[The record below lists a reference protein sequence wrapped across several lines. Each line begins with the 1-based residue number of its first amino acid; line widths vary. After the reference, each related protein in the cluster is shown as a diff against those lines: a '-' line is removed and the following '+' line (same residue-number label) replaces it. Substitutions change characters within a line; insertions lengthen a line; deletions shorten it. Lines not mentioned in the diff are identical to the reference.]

1 MRLLTEEELDGMV
14 DNSNEL
20 KRILSDYLSYWKWFI
35 LSVVL
40 CVVGGRIYLHY
51 ATPVYRVS
59 TTIMINDE
67 RQNGN
72 NEAMMAL
79 TDIGY
84 LSSTKNIGSEMELLR
99 SRTIVEQVVKEM

>member
-40 CVVGGRIYLHY
+40 CVVGGTDLFTLCDSGIQGEYYHY
-51 ATPVYRVS
+51 
-59 TTIMINDE
+59 D
-67 RQNGN
+67 Q
-72 NEAMMAL
+72 
-79 TDIGY
+79 
-84 LSSTKNIGSEMELLR
+84 
-99 SRTIVEQVVKEM
+99 

>member
-59 TTIMINDE
+59 TTIMVNAII
-67 RQNGN
+67 
-72 NEAMMAL
+72 ASL
-79 TDIGY
+79 FPFC
-84 LSSTKNIGSEMELLR
+84 LSSLIIM
-99 SRTIVEQVVKEM
+99 VVLTLYTGVA

>member
-59 TTIMINDE
+59 TTIMINVKGRMEIMRPDDGID
-67 RQNGN
+67 R
-72 NEAMMAL
+72 
-79 TDIGY
+79 Y
-84 LSSTKNIGSEMELLR
+84 RLSVFYEEYW
-99 SRTIVEQVVKEM
+99 Q

>member
-40 CVVGGRIYLHY
+40 
-51 ATPVYRVS
+51 
-59 TTIMINDE
+59 
-67 RQNGN
+67 
-72 NEAMMAL
+72 
-79 TDIGY
+79 
-84 LSSTKNIGSEMELLR
+84 LSLIHISEPTRR
-99 SRTIVEQVVKEM
+99 S

>member
-51 ATPVYRVS
+51 ATPVDRKS
-59 TTIMINDE
+59 
-67 RQNGN
+67 
-72 NEAMMAL
+72 
-79 TDIGY
+79 
-84 LSSTKNIGSEMELLR
+84 
-99 SRTIVEQVVKEM
+99 VV